1 MSRSV
6 LVAIVERDDPWPTVF
21 YVTCIVLGEL
31 IRSKKLSCEIVVN
44 GNFTGSE
51 TDSGLVL
58 FPLESFSRSDFFN
71 MADAIVMHVF
81 CELVVL
87 IGKYTKENL
96 STTDYYE
103 LNCSTVNFLS
113 TTKKGVKLRWNLPFT
128 TELEL
133 FKSERPSTSS
143 SNNALTRLRR
153 CNAISRDSLGMMT

>member
-1 MSRSV
+1 M
-6 LVAIVERDDPWPTVF
+6 
-21 YVTCIVLGEL
+21 LGEL

-44 GNFTGSE
+44 GNCTGSE

-103 LNCSTVNFLS
+103 LNDSPVNFLS
-113 TTKKGVKLRWNLPFT
+113 TTKKGVKLR
-128 TELEL
+128 
-133 FKSERPSTSS
+133 
-143 SNNALTRLRR
+143 
-153 CNAISRDSLGMMT
+153 